1 MQALDSSVEQC
12 IVEDPLNRG
21 LSPRLVEYI
30 EVHLEHDGTFLDYR
44 EDQETIDA
52 NHLIVKWNT
61 TDGPSWIVN
70 TFSA

>member
-1 MQALDSSVEQC
+1 
-12 IVEDPLNRG
+12 LNRG